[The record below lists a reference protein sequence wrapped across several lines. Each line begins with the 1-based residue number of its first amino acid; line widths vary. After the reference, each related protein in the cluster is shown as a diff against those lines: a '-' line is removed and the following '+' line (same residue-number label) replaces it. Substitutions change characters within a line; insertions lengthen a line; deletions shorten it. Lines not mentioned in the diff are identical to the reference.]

1 MNAIVITPRDK
12 VEERL
17 ITALFKK
24 MNFAFR
30 KLSATEREDIG
41 LASLMQ
47 NCDRS
52 QCVKKETILKKLR
65 D

>member
-30 KLSATEREDIG
+30 KLSAAEREDIG

-52 QCVKKETILKKLR
+52 QFVKKETILKKLR